1 MLQLQTTLPWKVFL
15 IQAILFI
22 FDVMNKKIVIIG
34 GGLSGLYL
42 GYILKKEGF
51 VVKILE
57 ANTRIGGRIFTKNV
71 YNTKVELG
79 ATWLWKYN
87 EELLKL
93 CKELNITLFEQNMQ
107 GDALFEAMLAN
118 LPERFQLPQNQE
130 ISYRIAGGTVAIL
143 EKLAAD
149 LSKDELLLD
158 QKVVQIKSAESGIE
172 VVTENTAFTA
182 DIVVSTIPPQLL
194 VNTVGFSSELD
205 ANLLKVANNTHT
217 WMKDAIKFALVY
229 KTSFWKEKGLSG
241 VGFSNVGPFT
251 EIYDHTDFEN
261 NHFALMGFLNG
272 GLAMETKAYREAKV
286 KEQLFKFFGEDGSD
300 YLSYEEK
307 NWRQEPL
314 LHVANNAFLSPHE
327 NNGHSI
333 YQKEYLGGTFIIAG
347 SETSP
352 SYGGYMEGAIYRGNQ
367 IVEQIKSKFI

>member
-1 MLQLQTTLPWKVFL
+1 
-15 IQAILFI
+15 
-22 FDVMNKKIVIIG
+22 MNKKIVIIG